1 MQSDKVG
8 IKKASKKGPSEVS
21 GDGKQGN
28 FLNLI
33 DSYYDVIIPSVY
45 AEETYYYEEENQR
58 DLRTLY
64 FNLV

>member
-1 MQSDKVG
+1 MARPDVTLSSRIYLK
-8 IKKASKKGPSEVS
+8 PSEVS
-21 GDGKQGN
+21 RDGKGGKV
-28 FLNLI
+28 FNLI